1 MNLYRFI
8 HFAGFILDCF
18 IFSQKLDL
26 RIRISFNVFLNQF
39 NRIFFMSYMYM
50 YTFIMLLQIYI
61 FRLD

>member
-1 MNLYRFI
+1 MNSYRFI
-8 HFAGFILDCF
+8 HFAGFILDCL
-18 IFSQKLDL
+18 IFSLKLDL

-61 FRLD
+61 FWLD

>member
-8 HFAGFILDCF
+8 HFAGFILDCL
-18 IFSQKLDL
+18 IFSQKFD
-26 RIRISFNVFLNQF
+26 IRISFNVFLNQF